1 MRYIT
6 AIQWGRKDTVQPCS
20 HDMHGIAQKP
30 YYTVLPQLFYI
41 YINFKIRLKFSK
53 LYRSVSQ
60 KCRRY
65 TSSAPFNDNIYRVAL
80 NIEQSKNH
88 VWEQL
93 FSDPS
98 TYPLILIL
106 GCTLSGFAGFAS
118 HHFRTNVDIRIDP
131 QKRNR
136 LIRDWS
142 SEV

>member
-1 MRYIT
+1 MALFRQFARSAT
-6 AIQWGRKDTVQPCS
+6 
-20 HDMHGIAQKP
+20 QK
-30 YYTVLPQLFYI
+30 
-41 YINFKIRLKFSK
+41 S
-53 LYRSVSQ
+53 
-60 KCRRY
+60 RRY
-65 TSSAPFNDNIYRVAL
+65 MSSAPFNDNIYRVAL

-106 GCTLSGFAGFAS
+106 GCALSGFAGFTF

-131 QKRNR
+131 HKRNR
-136 LIRDWS
+136 LIRNWA